1 MNDTR
6 PEAAA
11 VVREAIRRTP
21 PVERM
26 RQVLELSE
34 QIRTLSLET
43 LRRRHPNLSTLQ
55 LVELLSGETLLPTDA
70 RERFTRRDDAR

>member
-21 PVERM
+21 PAERI

-34 QIRTLSLET
+34 QMRTLSLTT

-55 LVELLSGETLLPTDA
+55 LVELLSGESLIPTAA
-70 RERFTRRDDAR
+70 RERFSHGDDPQ